1 MELLSATLDF
11 ILPRYCPGCNKKLE
25 INEKVVCPDC
35 LGSINE
41 IGNERLSKEYQRKFA
56 SEGIVS
62 GFTSLYIFEK
72 DKELQHI
79 IHSLKY
85 NKRFSVGVFLGRLLS
100 VQLKNLV
107 DDWQIDCIA
116 PVPLHHLKK
125 AERGYN
131 QSKYIAKGLSKELS
145 VPVKLKVLKRTR
157 YTQTQTALNQKE
169 RQENI
174 AEAFKA
180 KHKNI
185 IENKTFLLVDDVIT
199 TGATISECGRV
210 LLNAGAKRIY
220 ACSVAVAE

>member
-1 MELLSATLDF
+1 MQLLSATLDF
-11 ILPRYCPGCNKKLE
+11 FLPRYCPGCNKKLE

-35 LGSINE
+35 LGSIKK
-41 IGNERLSKEYQRKFA
+41 IDNERLREEDQRKFA
-56 SEGIVS
+56 SDRIVS
-62 GFTSLYIFEK
+62 GFTSLFIFEK

-85 NKRFSVGVFLGRLLS
+85 DKRFSVGIFLGHLLS
-100 VQLKNLV
+100 VHLKNLV
-107 DDWQIDCIA
+107 DDWQIDFIT

-145 VPVKLKVLKRTR
+145 VPINSRVLKRTR
-157 YTQTQTALNQKE
+157 YTESQTTLNQQQ

-180 KHKNI
+180 KNKNI
-185 IENKTFLLVDDVIT
+185 IEGKTFLLVDDVIT

-210 LLNAGAKRIY
+210 LLNAGAMRVY